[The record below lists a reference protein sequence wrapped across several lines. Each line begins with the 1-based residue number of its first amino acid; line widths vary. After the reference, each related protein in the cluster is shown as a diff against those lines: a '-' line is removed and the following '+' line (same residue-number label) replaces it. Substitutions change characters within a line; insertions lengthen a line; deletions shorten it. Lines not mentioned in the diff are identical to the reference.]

1 MRSCA
6 IEVAKHG
13 ITVNAVRPGNILT
26 AGLAKLG
33 EEYLDNN
40 VRGGGMNGG
49 REERKGETG

>member
-33 EEYLDNN
+33 EEYLANN